1 MGGCDGWEGQRE
13 SIHVPVDREGF
24 CLPFLCHRRL
34 EVPYMYMYEIRAFKS
49 TYKSGAKGSACP
61 VHSLAKKAQT
71 YCCALTQNMQAFHGT
86 THYHCFEFSIG
97 HGESQRGSS
106 RLDIGPSAVCLIP
119 LLLRRLSTNPEKYL
133 HHEVQR
139 RHRRLP
145 RHTRHQRKCCC

>member
-1 MGGCDGWEGQRE
+1 MWWMGGAERDPRNPPRYRE
-13 SIHVPVDREGF
+13 RGGF
-24 CLPFLCHRRL
+24 FLPFLCHRRL
-34 EVPYMYMYEIRAFKS
+34 EVPHMYKVRAFKS

-61 VHSLAKKAQT
+61 
-71 YCCALTQNMQAFHGT
+71 LTRQKGT
-86 THYHCFEFSIG
+86 DLLLRLDTEHASVPGTIHYHCFEFSTG